1 MKKQKMK
8 QITILVAAS
17 IAVTALC
24 IPCSMDYVANAPLKF
39 DIVLPM
45 LLGMAVVSRAV
56 NSIEF
61 GTKRNNSNNE
71 IEEACGILK
80 EIVDRLHYPR
90 RIKMLKSLEFPKT
103 FSQLKRE
110 TGISTGS
117 LHNHL
122 RELWKAGFIYKTDER
137 PAKYGR
143 TVFLE
148 YLVSL
153 AERAETEMGKNELNK
168 IWQNQQLVS
177 NFGEAT
183 NEREMLSATE
193 EAGYG

>member
-1 MKKQKMK
+1 MQL
-8 QITILVAAS
+8 TILVAAS

-24 IPCSMDYVANAPLKF
+24 IPCTMDYVANAPIKF

-45 LLGMAVVSRAV
+45 LLGMAVVSRTV
-56 NSIEF
+56 NSTEF
-61 GTKRNNSNNE
+61 GTKRNNNE
-71 IEEACGILK
+71 IEEACSILK
-80 EIVDRLHYPR
+80 EIVDILHPR

-103 FSQLKRE
+103 FNQLKRE

-122 RELWKAGFIYKTDER
+122 GKLWKAGFIYKTDER

-148 YLVSL
+148 YLISL

-168 IWQNQQLVS
+168 IGQNQQLVS
-177 NFGEAT
+177 NFREAA
-183 NEREMLSATE
+183 NRREMLSATE
-193 EAGYG
+193 EAEYG